1 MILVIVG
8 IAAGLLVSDAV
19 MNGLSAGA
27 VGIVVA
33 TVVIWI
39 IHGVLAIWV
48 AAPVLLHRNSKI
60 LAWLI
65 DLAAIAVSL
74 IVANV
79 ALKDL
84 TIAGANTY
92 AFATLIIFT
101 TSNIAAFATE
111 IGDQKQA

>member
-39 IHGVLAIWV
+39 IHGVLAIWWR
-48 AAPVLLHRNSKI
+48 LQCFS
-60 LAWLI
+60 
-65 DLAAIAVSL
+65 
-74 IVANV
+74 
-79 ALKDL
+79 
-84 TIAGANTY
+84 T
-92 AFATLIIFT
+92 ATPRF
-101 TSNIAAFATE
+101 SP
-111 IGDQKQA
+111 G